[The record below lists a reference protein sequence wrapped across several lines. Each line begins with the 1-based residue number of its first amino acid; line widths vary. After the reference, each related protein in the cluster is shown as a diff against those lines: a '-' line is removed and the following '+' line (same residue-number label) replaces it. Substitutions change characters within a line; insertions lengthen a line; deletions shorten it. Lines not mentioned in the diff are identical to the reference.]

1 MNNTNLTINSLV
13 TDLRSIIE
21 QGKRQA
27 YAAINAS
34 MITTYWNVG
43 KRIVEEEQH
52 GEARAEYG
60 KQLLSALAIELQKE
74 YGDNFSERRLRDY
87 RQFYLY
93 FNNLEIWHSRV
104 PNLTWTHFRHLLRI
118 DDEKVR
124 LWYMN
129 EASTQFWSTRELERP
144 YVPSKVHAL
153 YAIQRITETGDRA

>member
-1 MNNTNLTINSLV
+1 MNNTNLTINTLV

-27 YAAINAS
+27 YAVINAS

-43 KRIVEEEQH
+43 RRIVEEEQH
-52 GEARAEYG
+52 GESRAEYG
-60 KQLLSALAIELQKE
+60 KQLLVMLAKELRAD
-74 YGDNFSERRLRDY
+74 YGDNFSERNLRYY

-93 FNNLEIWHSRV
+93 FSDLEIWNARV

-124 LWYMN
+124 LWCMGN
-129 EASTQFWSTRELERP
+129 DRIHSPRLKRRHIHFK
-144 YVPSKVHAL
+144 VPVQHPF
-153 YAIQRITETGDRA
+153 QRTYD